1 MEHGS
6 EQLTDMAISEIS
18 RTSKKIVHDIE
29 NDNADSDAM
38 AKESLNETMHLA
50 RTTTR
55 LAEIASRS
63 ISKHWD
69 GAIERSH
76 EWNVDF

>member
-6 EQLTDMAISEIS
+6 EQLTDMAISEMTG
-18 RTSKKIVHDIE
+18 TSKKIVHDIE
-29 NDNADSDAM
+29 NDNADPDAM
-38 AKESLNETMHLA
+38 AKESLNESMHLA
-50 RTTTR
+50 RTATR